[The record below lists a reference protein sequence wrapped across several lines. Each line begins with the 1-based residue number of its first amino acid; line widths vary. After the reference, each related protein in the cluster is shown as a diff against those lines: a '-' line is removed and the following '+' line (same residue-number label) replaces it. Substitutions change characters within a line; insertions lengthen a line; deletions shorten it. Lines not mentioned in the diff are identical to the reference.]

1 MFESSQ
7 EIELPFSAATKS
19 PSSRPCHPI
28 RMNSIPKQDES
39 NEQQQQNCNA
49 TMSPTAVSSPRQY
62 SQTQRSDNA
71 YLDTSSG
78 KKYAHHNK
86 TQAMHRGYRE
96 DYLLGETARSPSD
109 MIIESCPQK
118 YAKNAAQLKNYDFAF
133 VKRTDGSWTYS
144 ILASRSFIGGLEPN
158 EPPEEF
164 MLFVM
169 SDGGSTK
176 LIKKRQWADF
186 IRLVAVKENFTGGV
200 DNANGQDIA
209 TEFQRHLKFDD
220 GWVPEHIS
228 IEFGGDDSSSVSF
241 VSF

>member
-1 MFESSQ
+1 EKNKIAINCSERISERDLIFKCKTTPQANSFSQDNIGTIKGWATGCTVNSTRKDSCTNHRKGSNNSFNSSTKPTNGSKSGPPISALVNWPPPPPPRLSSHKPNNKTRNLALMFESSQ

-96 DYLLGETARSPSD
+96 DYLLGETA
-109 MIIESCPQK
+109 
-118 YAKNAAQLKNYDFAF
+118 
-133 VKRTDGSWTYS
+133 
-144 ILASRSFIGGLEPN
+144 
-158 EPPEEF
+158 
-164 MLFVM
+164 
-169 SDGGSTK
+169 
-176 LIKKRQWADF
+176 
-186 IRLVAVKENFTGGV
+186 
-200 DNANGQDIA
+200 
-209 TEFQRHLKFDD
+209 
-220 GWVPEHIS
+220 
-228 IEFGGDDSSSVSF
+228 
-241 VSF
+241 